1 MSTTHFDARESHFSA
16 NCQKPTNRNQ
26 DSKPQHEPRGFQK
39 PSNYFG
45 FVYLECCFMTEIAP
59 AHTLFHFF
67 VIAALEN
74 IQKYTMWSQIDLRLR
89 WK

>member
-16 NCQKPTNRNQ
+16 NCQKPANRNQ
-26 DSKPQHEPRGFQK
+26 DSKPQYEPRGFQK
-39 PSNYFG
+39 PSNNLG
-45 FVYLECCFMTEIAP
+45 FVYLVSREIAP
-59 AHTLFHFF
+59 AYTLLHFF
-67 VIAALEN
+67 IIAALQN